1 MLTFFRRIRKGFLD
15 GGRTSKYF
23 LYAIGEIA
31 LVVIG
36 ILIALQINNWNYS
49 LKSKQKVEISIKHI
63 KEEIE
68 SNIREIKAARN
79 INQLILEAYSD
90 YRKIYDG
97 KTNEIIASPNHLD
110 SLQKMYPGFFRT
122 SDSVK
127 LKTDLYHYSGITFI
141 NLELTELSQIAWETT
156 RTANIS
162 NEFEYSCLYE
172 LESIYNLQRRVQS
185 KIDKAA
191 DALQNGEIKELMS
204 ILRVSHQLDH
214 QLVIDYKTILVN
226 IDKCR

>member
-1 MLTFFRRIRKGFLD
+1 MLAFLRRIRKSLIDSGST
-15 GGRTSKYF
+15 RKYL

-36 ILIALQINNWNYS
+36 ILIALQINNWNSS
-49 LKSKQKVEISIKHI
+49 LKSKKKVEISINHI

-68 SNIREIKAARN
+68 SNVKELRAAGK
-79 INQLILEAYSD
+79 INQSVLEAYSN
-90 YRKIYDG
+90 YVKIYDG
-97 KTNEIIASPNHLD
+97 KTNEIIASPDHLA
-110 SLQKMYPGFFRT
+110 SLQNIYPGFFRT
-122 SDSVK
+122 SDSIK

-141 NLELTELSQIAWETT
+141 NLELAELSQIAWETT

-204 ILRVSHQLDH
+204 ILKISEQLDR
-214 QLVIDYKTILVN
+214 LLIIDYEAILIN